1 MRIFLREPLV
11 VGLLALV
18 LGSGVLAA
26 DAAGGPPAATVAG
39 AADVLAKGKGVTI
52 TRRDLNEVYER
63 IQTGLMNVGQL
74 LAPERREQFQ
84 AQVLDQIIFV
94 KLCEARATD
103 ADKTRAR
110 FESDAFVRGLRDEAG
125 DEAGFQRRIIRAGYA
140 EPVFLKEK
148 FLETLATTVVDREL
162 KSKITITDEQM
173 RKAYA
178 DAPERW
184 TKPETVRIAQLLVST
199 RDLVTGQELSEEAK
213 KEKLKTA
220 SALRAR
226 AEKGED
232 FAGLVRQSS
241 DDTASRTRG
250 GEYTFSRGQMVIEL
264 EAAAFSMKPGQLSD
278 VVTSHYGYHLV
289 KLLEKTPASVR
300 PFDEV
305 KAGIRGEL
313 VAMELKKQLPGY
325 STRLRDEAGLEL
337 TALAP
342 KAPSSGG
349 SAAPVPPAK

>member
-18 LGSGVLAA
+18 LGSRVLAA
-26 DAAGGPPAATVAG
+26 DPAGVPAAAAVAG
-39 AADVLAKGKGVTI
+39 PADVLAKGKGVSI
-52 TRRDLNEVYER
+52 TRRDLDEVYER

-74 LAPERREQFQ
+74 LAPDRREQFQ
-84 AQVLDQIIFV
+84 APVLDQIIFV

-110 FESDAFVRGLRDEAG
+110 FESDAFVRGLRDESG
-125 DEAGFQRRIIRAGYA
+125 DDAGFQRRIIRAGYM

-148 FLETLATTVVDREL
+148 FLETLAATVVEREL
-162 KSKITITDEQM
+162 KSKITITDEQL
-173 RKAYA
+173 RKVYA

-184 TKPETVRIAQLLVST
+184 TKPEFVRIAQLLVST
-199 RDLVTGQELSEEAK
+199 RDLATGQELSEEAK

-220 SALRAR
+220 KALRAR
-226 AEKGED
+226 VEKGED

-241 DDTASRTRG
+241 DDTASRSRG
-250 GEYTFSRGQMVIEL
+250 GGYTFSRGQMVIEL

-289 KLLEKTPASVR
+289 KLIEKTAAFVR

-305 KAGIRGEL
+305 KTGIRDEL
-313 VAMELKKQLPGY
+313 VAVELKRQLPGY
-325 STRLRDEAGLEL
+325 STRLREEAGLEL
-337 TALAP
+337 TALAS
-342 KAPSSGG
+342 KAS
-349 SAAPVPPAK
+349 SAAGSGAAVPTAK

>member
-11 VGLLALV
+11 VGMLVLV

-26 DAAGGPPAATVAG
+26 DAAGVPAAATVAG
-39 AADVLAKGKGVTI
+39 PADVLAKGKGVTI
-52 TRRDLNEVYER
+52 TRRDLDQVYER

-74 LAPERREQFQ
+74 LAPDRREQFQ

-125 DEAGFQRRIIRAGYA
+125 DEGGFQRRIVRAGYT

-148 FLETLATTVVDREL
+148 FLETLATTVVEREL
-162 KSKITITDEQM
+162 KSKITITDDQV
-173 RKAYA
+173 RKVYA

-184 TKPETVRIAQLLVST
+184 TKPESVRISQLLVST
-199 RDLVTGQELSEEAK
+199 RDLATGQELSEEAK

-241 DDTASRTRG
+241 DDTASRAGG

-264 EAAAFSMKPGQLSD
+264 EAAAFSMRPGQLSD
-278 VVTSHYGYHLV
+278 M
-289 KLLEKTPASVR
+289 VR
-300 PFDEV
+300 AITATIWSSSSRRP
-305 KAGIRGEL
+305 R
-313 VAMELKKQLPGY
+313 
-325 STRLRDEAGLEL
+325 RL
-337 TALAP
+337 
-342 KAPSSGG
+342 SGR
-349 SAAPVPPAK
+349 SKR

>member
-26 DAAGGPPAATVAG
+26 DVAGAPPAATVAG

-52 TRRDLNEVYER
+52 TKRDLDEVYER

-74 LAPERREQFQ
+74 LAPERRGQFQ

-110 FESDAFVRGLRDEAG
+110 FASDAFVRGLRDEAG
-125 DEAGFQRRIIRAGYA
+125 DEAGFQRRIIRAGYT

-162 KSKITITDEQM
+162 KSKIIITDEQL

-178 DAPERW
+178 DAPDRW

-241 DDTASRTRG
+241 DDTASRARG
-250 GEYTFSRGQMVIEL
+250 GEYVFSRGQMVIEL

-278 VVTSHYGYHLV
+278 VVASRHGYHVV
-289 KLLEKTPASVR
+289 KLLEKAPASVR

-305 KAGIRGEL
+305 KAGIRDEM
-313 VAMELKKQLPGY
+313 VAVELKKQLPGY
-325 STRLRDEAGLEL
+325 GTRLRDEAGLQL

-349 SAAPVPPAK
+349 SDAAVPSAK

>member
-1 MRIFLREPLV
+1 MRILLREPLV

-26 DAAGGPPAATVAG
+26 DAAGAPPATTVAG

-52 TRRDLNEVYER
+52 TRSDLDEVHER

-125 DEAGFQRRIIRAGYA
+125 DEAGFQRRIIRAGYT

-162 KSKITITDEQM
+162 KSKIIITDEPL

-178 DAPERW
+178 DAPGRW

-232 FAGLVRQSS
+232 FSGLVRQSS
-241 DDTASRTRG
+241 DDTASRARG
-250 GEYTFSRGQMVIEL
+250 GEYVFSRGQMVIEL
-264 EAAAFSMKPGQLSD
+264 EAAAFSMKPGQLSE
-278 VVTSHYGYHLV
+278 VVTSHYGYHLI
-289 KLLEKTPASVR
+289 KLTEKTPASVR

-305 KAGIRGEL
+305 KTVIRDEM
-313 VAMELKKQLPGY
+313 VAMELKSQLPGY
-325 STRLRDEAGLEL
+325 GTRLRDEAGLQL

-349 SAAPVPPAK
+349 SDAAVPPVK

>member
-1 MRIFLREPLV
+1 MRIFLREPIV

-26 DAAGGPPAATVAG
+26 DAAGAPSAATVAG
-39 AADVLAKGKGVTI
+39 GADVLAKGKGVTI
-52 TRRDLNEVYER
+52 TRRDLDEVYER
-63 IQTGLMNVGQL
+63 IQTGLMNSGQL

-125 DEAGFQRRIIRAGYA
+125 DQAGFQRRIIRAGYT

-162 KSKITITDEQM
+162 KSKIIITDEPL

-178 DAPERW
+178 DAPARW
-184 TKPETVRIAQLLVST
+184 TKPETVRITQLLVST
-199 RDLVTGQELSEEAK
+199 RDLVTGQELSEETK

-241 DDTASRTRG
+241 DDTASRARG
-250 GEYTFSRGQMVIEL
+250 GEYVFSRGQMVIEL

-278 VVTSHYGYHLV
+278 VVASRHGYHMV
-289 KLLEKTPASVR
+289 KLLEKAPASVR

-305 KAGIRGEL
+305 KAGIRDEM

-325 STRLRDEAGLEL
+325 GTRLRDEAGLEL

-349 SAAPVPPAK
+349 SDAAIPPAK

>member
-26 DAAGGPPAATVAG
+26 DAAGAPPAATVAG

-52 TRRDLNEVYER
+52 TRRDLDEVYER

-110 FESDAFVRGLRDEAG
+110 FESDAFVRGVRDQAG
-125 DEAGFQRRIIRAGYA
+125 DEADFQRRIIRAGYT

-162 KSKITITDEQM
+162 KSKIAITDEQL
-173 RKAYA
+173 RTVYA

-241 DDTASRTRG
+241 DDTASRARG

-278 VVTSHYGYHLV
+278 VVASHYGYHLV

-305 KAGIRGEL
+305 KTGIRDEM

-325 STRLRDEAGLEL
+325 GTRLRDEAGLEL

-342 KAPSSGG
+342 KAPSPAG
-349 SAAPVPPAK
+349 SDAAVPPAK

>member
-18 LGSGVLAA
+18 LGSGVMAA
-26 DAAGGPPAATVAG
+26 DAAGAPPAATVAG

-52 TRRDLNEVYER
+52 TRKDLTEVYER

-125 DEAGFQRRIIRAGYA
+125 DEAGFQRRIMRAGYT

-178 DAPERW
+178 DAPARW

-241 DDTASRTRG
+241 DDTASRARG

-278 VVTSHYGYHLV
+278 VVASHYGYHLV

-305 KAGIRGEL
+305 KAGIRDEM

-325 STRLRDEAGLEL
+325 GARLRDEAGLEL

-342 KAPSSGG
+342 KASSSGG
-349 SAAPVPPAK
+349 SDAVVPPAK